1 MRAQDRSCPSRV
13 WSPLVTLVVNGITAY
28 QMLHGRARRMATMP
42 APVLTAMID
51 PERQEA
57 PDFRR
62 VP

>member
-1 MRAQDRSCPSRV
+1 
-13 WSPLVTLVVNGITAY
+13 
-28 QMLHGRARRMATMP
+28 MLFRGPERMATMP
-42 APVLTAMID
+42 APVLTAAMID